1 MPEKLSPYKS
11 YGEKLISLFARLM
24 FSGQTHSLTELSKM
38 LSCSKQTVLRL
49 VNDIQR
55 SYGVDIDESMQG
67 NKRYYRIKKSRQ
79 MLPAFNLTEMEMN
92 VLRMCKAF
100 SEHLLGK
107 ELFKEAARALEK
119 SQVLFPK
126 DKALSSHS
134 FASFSPGSIDYTPCQ
149 ESIRM
154 LLEAMEKKR
163 VCKINYQAIM
173 SGKLKTF
180 YIKPLKIFS
189 HHDTI
194 YLHAGMARNPGKTYK
209 EPDFDP
215 LLAMHRI
222 KNVELTERMFE
233 FPKNYNFEKIFNQD
247 FGIIKEDNFKAEVE
261 FTGWAAKYV
270 TERIWSPDQKII
282 KKTDGKTRLIFSVS
296 SEYELKG
303 WVLSFADEARV
314 VKPKWLV
321 KEVKKTVSI
330 MQEIYTNQ
338 SK

>member
-24 FSGQTHSLTELSKM
+24 FSEQSHSLTNLSKM
-38 LSCSKQTVLRL
+38 LKCSKQTVLRL
-49 VNDIQR
+49 VSDIQR
-55 SYGVDIDESMQG
+55 SYGVDIEESMQG
-67 NKRYYRIKKSRQ
+67 NKRYYRLKKPKSIP
-79 MLPAFNLTEMEMN
+79 PAINLTEMEMN

-107 ELFKEAARALEK
+107 ELFKEATRALEK
-119 SQVLFPK
+119 SQALLPK
-126 DKALSSHS
+126 DKTLLSHP
-134 FASFSPGSIDYTPCQ
+134 FASFSPGSIDYTPYQ

-163 VCKINYQAIM
+163 ICKINYRAIM
-173 SGKLKTF
+173 SEKLKTF

-194 YLHAGMARNPGKTYK
+194 YLHAGMARKPGKTYK

-222 KNVELTERMFE
+222 KKVELTERMFK
-233 FPKNYNFEKIFNQD
+233 FPPKYDFEKIFNQD
-247 FGIIKEDNFKAEVE
+247 FGIIKEDSFKAEVE
-261 FTGWAAKYV
+261 FTGWSARYIA
-270 TERIWSPDQKII
+270 ERIWSPDQKII
-282 KKTDGKTRLIFSVS
+282 KKADGKIRLIFSAS
-296 SEYELKG
+296 SEYELTG
-303 WVLSFADEARV
+303 WALSFADEARV

-321 KEVKKTVSI
+321 EKVSQTI
-330 MQEIYTNQ
+330 KRMEKLY
-338 SK
+338 S

>member
-24 FSGQTHSLTELSKM
+24 FSGQSHSLTELSKM
-38 LSCSKQTVLRL
+38 LKCSKQTVLRL

-55 SYGVDIDESMQG
+55 SYGVDIEESMQG
-67 NKRYYRIKKSRQ
+67 NKKYYRLKKPK
-79 MLPAFNLTEMEMN
+79 LIPPVINLTEMEMN

-107 ELFKEAARALEK
+107 ELFKEATRALEK
-119 SQVLFPK
+119 SQALLPK
-126 DKALSSHS
+126 DKALSSHP
-134 FASFSPGSIDYTPCQ
+134 FASFIPGSIDYTPHQ

-163 VCKINYQAIM
+163 ICKITYRAIM
-173 SGKLKTF
+173 SESLKTF

-194 YLHAGMARNPGKTYK
+194 YLHAGMARKPGETYK

-222 KNVELTERMFE
+222 KKVELTERMFE
-233 FPKNYNFEKIFNQD
+233 FPTKYDFEKIFNQD
-247 FGIIKEDNFKAEVE
+247 FGIIKEDSFRVEVE
-261 FTGWAAKYV
+261 FTGWSAEYV
-270 TERIWSPDQKII
+270 AERIWSPDQKII
-282 KKTDGKTRLIFSVS
+282 KKADGKIRLIFSSS
-296 SEYELKG
+296 SESELTG
-303 WVLSFADEARV
+303 WALSFADEARV
-314 VKPKWLV
+314 IKPKWLV
-321 KEVKKTVSI
+321 EKVSQTI
-330 MQEIYTNQ
+330 KRMEKVY
-338 SK
+338 S